1 MCFLVLLLILVHF
14 FFVIIL
20 RPPITTSSDPLF
32 PYTTLFRSN
41 FGTDRLNRLR
51 RGRFVRRSGGGLH
64 RRRDTDHRRGLTCIR
79 RNRTD
84 VRIRRGLLIRL
95 CIGVRRGFTVRNLG
109 RGGARFRRE
118 RKGGGL
124 LRLRLPA
131 AHGPGRSG
139 ERRV

>member
-1 MCFLVLLLILVHF
+1 MRISDW
-14 FFVIIL
+14 
-20 RPPITTSSDPLF
+20 SSDVCSSDL
-32 PYTTLFRSN
+32 
-41 FGTDRLNRLR
+41 
-51 RGRFVRRSGGGLH
+51 
-64 RRRDTDHRRGLTCIR
+64 LTCIR

-131 AHGPGRSG
+131 ADGHGKLLGNQIGRASCR
-139 ERRV
+139 ERVCQYV